1 MEKNI
6 QYQCSN
12 NNNTFKLYQNNISC
26 SSEKHPEKEAT
37 LFTSSPTGRKGMK
50 LSHQG
55 NNITSAEKWRRLDP
69 ADRLDED
76 IISHQGKHQKSGRA
90 CYSHSAQ
97 LKRVSTYGTCLH
109 QASVDPKSELMCMQI
124 DRKSLALSPPLSL
137 SLPALSTANSPL
149 SSSLTH
155 THSSLLQRLSG
166 PVVPPFHRD
175 HASVCPQV
183 SLSTT

>member
-1 MEKNI
+1 MDKNI

-12 NNNTFKLYQNNISC
+12 NNNTFNLYQNNISC

-55 NNITSAEKWRRLDP
+55 NNITSAEQWRRLDP
-69 ADRLDED
+69 PDRLDED
-76 IISHQGKHQKSGRA
+76 IISHQEKHQKSERA

-124 DRKSLALSPPLSL
+124 DRKSLALSPPSLSL
-137 SLPALSTANSPL
+137 SLHSPPLTALSRPASP
-149 SSSLTH
+149 TH
-155 THSSLLQRLSG
+155 THRCCSASAAPSS
-166 PVVPPFHRD
+166 PPFHRD